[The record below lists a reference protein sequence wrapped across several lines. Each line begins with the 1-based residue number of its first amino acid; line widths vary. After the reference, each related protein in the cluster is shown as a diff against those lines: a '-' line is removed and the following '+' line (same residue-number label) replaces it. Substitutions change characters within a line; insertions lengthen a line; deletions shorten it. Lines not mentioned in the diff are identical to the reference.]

1 MQYIGFM
8 DTNNKIQ
15 KLKRATL
22 RDQIYTTLKS
32 GIVTLRFSPGQKL
45 SDAELAE
52 QFGVSRT
59 PVREAIKRLEDEG
72 LVQSFPGSITRV
84 APLNEAEASF
94 ALVVVASLHAL
105 AARTCVPLMTNEHI
119 LRLEMTNLSL
129 QQALERNDPEQAIQE
144 DDAFHGI
151 LVQLAANPEIEAVLD
166 RITPKLR
173 RLELAKFGSQCDV
186 DSVSEHLAIISA
198 CSEGNADAAATRTE
212 QNWLSLGRLLF
223 LKGS

>member
-8 DTNNKIQ
+8 DTNNHIQ

-22 RDQIYTTLKS
+22 RDQIYDSLKS
-32 GIVTLRFSPGQKL
+32 GIVTLRFSPGEKL

-84 APLNEAEASF
+84 APLNEAEASN
-94 ALVVVASLHAL
+94 ALVVVAALHAL
-105 AARTCVPLMTNEHI
+105 ATRTSVPMLTNEHI
-119 LRLEMTNLSL
+119 SQLEITNVRL
-129 QQALERNDPEQAIQE
+129 QQALESNDPEQAIQE
-144 DDAFHGI
+144 DDAFHHI
-151 LVQLAANPEIEAVLD
+151 LVQAAGNPEIKAVLE

-173 RLELAKFGSQCDV
+173 RLELAKFGSQV
-186 DSVSEHLAIISA
+186 EMDSVSEHLAIISA
-198 CSEGNADAAATRTE
+198 CREANADVAAERTE

-223 LKGS
+223 LKG